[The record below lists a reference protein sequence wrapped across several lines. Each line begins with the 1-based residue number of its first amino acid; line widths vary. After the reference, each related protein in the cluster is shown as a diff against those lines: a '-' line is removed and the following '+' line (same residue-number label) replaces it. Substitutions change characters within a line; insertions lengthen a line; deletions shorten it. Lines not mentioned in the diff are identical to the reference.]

1 MRSIVISIL
10 SGLVL
15 AGCPARQGKPGPAH
29 ASAVA
34 DADAD
39 AGANAVA
46 DANLG
51 KEITVEGWAVN
62 RKNGAQLVG
71 DGFELWIED
80 LAGWP
85 EGYYTGGDK
94 GRKVMAKGIL
104 AQDHGLPV
112 FVPKENEPIVQG
124 IPVEEGT
131 DLEKA
136 GLRYIL
142 KKATWAPVE

>member
-1 MRSIVISIL
+1 MKIIAFSIL
-10 SGLVL
+10 AGLAL
-15 AGCPARQGKPGPAH
+15 AGCPAKQGNPGPAH
-29 ASAVA
+29 ASAAA
-34 DADAD
+34 DAEPG
-39 AGANAVA
+39 AGANAVS

-71 DGFELWIED
+71 DGFEVWIED

-94 GRKVMAKGIL
+94 GRKVTVKGIL

-112 FVPKENEPIVQG
+112 FVPKKDEPIVQG
-124 IPVEEGT
+124 IAVEEGT

-136 GLRYIL
+136 SLRYIL
-142 KKATWAPVE
+142 KKATWALVE